1 MATELAKAYVQIV
14 PSAKG
19 VGKNISDAINGE
31 SRNAGEKAGKG
42 IGGGLLSS
50 LGKIVTVAAVG
61 KIITNALKVG
71 GELEQ
76 NLGGTEA
83 VFGNFAKNIQ
93 NAASDAYK
101 NMGLSASD
109 YMATANKMGSLF
121 QGSGLKQERALELTT
136 SAMQRAA
143 DVASVMGLDTTMAMD
158 SIAGAAKG
166 NFTMMDNLGVAMNAT
181 TLQAYALEKGLN
193 FDWKTASNAEKAELA
208 MKMFM
213 DRTSQYAGNFARE
226 SEETFSGSL
235 GAMKASFSDLLG
247 AISTGEGVGS
257 ALSNLGGTIV
267 TFAKNLLPMVG
278 NIIRDVPAAIITIL
292 STSGPQL
299 IEAGM
304 QAINNLI
311 IGLAQSLPS
320 LIPTAVAAVFNITD
334 TLLKSLPQLIESG
347 MGLLKG
353 LVTGIINALPL
364 LIDAVPH
371 IIDTLLGVLVDGIPM
386 IVETGITLISSLVE
400 ALPTIIDRIVAALPP
415 IINAIIATL
424 VNLTPKIIDAGIR
437 LIVALVENLPAI
449 ITGIVNAIPLIINSL
464 LDFFVRY
471 HLVIAN
477 AGVQL
482 FKALIQN
489 LPTIIATLLRAM
501 PEIIKSLINAL
512 KDTIPSFARAGLDLI
527 EGLWEGIKNAGG
539 WLKDK
544 IKGWAGEVIGNVKN
558 FFKIGS
564 PSKVFADDVGRWLPI
579 GLAEGVQDN
588 TKSVTNA
595 MEDLASLTTGTLQ
608 SELAL
613 SVDDGVEFGI
623 SAASNRKDQ
632 EEIYYNAF
640 KRALSDF
647 KIEWNNREL
656 GRMVKQY
663 A

>member
-1 MATELAKAYVQIV
+1 
-14 PSAKG
+14 
-19 VGKNISDAINGE
+19 
-31 SRNAGEKAGKG
+31 
-42 IGGGLLSS
+42 
-50 LGKIVTVAAVG
+50 
-61 KIITNALKVG
+61 
-71 GELEQ
+71 
-76 NLGGTEA
+76 
-83 VFGNFAKNIQ
+83 
-93 NAASDAYK
+93 
-101 NMGLSASD
+101 
-109 YMATANKMGSLF
+109 
-121 QGSGLKQERALELTT
+121 
-136 SAMQRAA
+136 
-143 DVASVMGLDTTMAMD
+143 
-158 SIAGAAKG
+158 
-166 NFTMMDNLGVAMNAT
+166 MNAT

-257 ALSNLGGTIV
+257 ALSNLGNTIV
-267 TFAKNLLPMVG
+267 TFAQNLLPMVS
-278 NIIRDVPAAIITIL
+278 NIIRDMPDAIITIL
-292 STSGPQL
+292 ATSGPQL

-304 QAINNLI
+304 QALNSI
-311 IGLAQSLPS
+311 IVGLTQSLPL

-347 MGLLKG
+347 MGLLEG

-364 LIDAVPH
+364 LIDAVPQ